1 MQQLSG
7 VDTMFLNLETGAQF
21 GHVSSITIYEPGS
34 MTYESVLENLRE
46 RLHLVPPF
54 TRKLVEVP
62 LGLDHPYWIADP
74 DFDLEFHVRNT
85 AIPAP
90 GDDRQ
95 LATLVERLI
104 SRPLDRDHPLW
115 ELWVIEGL
123 SGGRVAQLTKMHH
136 ATIDGAAG
144 VELLGI
150 LLDIAPEGREIPP
163 GELPVGEKEPSSIEL
178 LARTAV
184 SWARRP
190 RRGVRVFVEA
200 TREIAKATR
209 NPLLAA
215 AVSDP
220 VLRLLPGQPRKKA
233 DPEDL
238 PPRLAGRAPR
248 TSFNGVVSAHRGF
261 AFETLSLPDIKEVKT
276 AFGATVNDVVMELC
290 SGSLR
295 RYLDKRGELPEE
307 SLMAMIP
314 VSLRTGLE
322 EDPYSNRVSSLV
334 APLASHLDNPVDRLL
349 AISRTMT
356 ASKEIHDAL
365 PAETLVQIAEFAPPA
380 LAHRAM
386 RVMNRLRVADRT
398 NPPFNV
404 TISNVPGP
412 RIPLYQSGV
421 KLQHFIPVSTVG
433 DGAGL
438 NITVQSYL
446 DNVDVGVVT
455 CRELVPDPWEIT
467 SGMADELQE
476 LLELAR
482 AQAT

>member
-21 GHVSSITIYEPGS
+21 GHVSSICIYEPGTIS
-34 MTYESVLENLRE
+34 YESVLANLEE
-46 RLHLVPPF
+46 RLHLIPPF
-54 TRKLVEVP
+54 RRKLVEVP
-62 LGLDHPYWIADP
+62 LGLDHPYWIEDE
-74 DFDLEFHVRNT
+74 DFDLEFHVRHT

-90 GDDRQ
+90 GTDQQ

-104 SRPLDRDHPLW
+104 SKPLDRSHPLW

-123 SGGRVAQLTKMHH
+123 SGGRVAQLTKIHH

-144 VELLGI
+144 VELLGV
-150 LLDIAPEGREIPP
+150 LLDIAPEGRDIPP
-163 GELPVGEKEPSSIEL
+163 GTLPPGEPAPSAVEL
-178 LARTAV
+178 LGRTAI

-190 RRGVRVFVEA
+190 RRGVRVFVDA
-200 TREIAKATR
+200 TRGLARATR

-215 AVSDP
+215 MVSDP
-220 VLRLLPGQPRKKA
+220 VLRLLPGQPRRRP

-238 PPRLAGRAPR
+238 PPRLMGRAPK
-248 TSFNGVVSAHRGF
+248 TSFNGVVTARRGF
-261 AFETLSLPDIKEVKT
+261 AFASLSLPEVKEVKS

-295 RYLDKRGELPEE
+295 RYLDKRGELPDEP
-307 SLMAMIP
+307 LMAMIP

-322 EDPYSNRVSSLV
+322 EDPYSNRVSALV
-334 APLASHLDNPVDRLL
+334 APLATHLDNPLERLQE
-349 AISRTMT
+349 ISRSMT
-356 ASKEIHDAL
+356 ASKGIHDAL

-412 RIPLYQSGV
+412 RIPLYQSGS

-433 DGAGL
+433 DGSGL

-446 DNVDVGVVT
+446 DTVDVGVVT
-455 CRELVPDPWEIT
+455 CRDLVPDPWEIT
-467 SGMADELQE
+467 QGMADELQE

-482 AQAT
+482 SA